1 MRRSIGVATGL
12 VPTIAL
18 VLGLWGT
25 TAGADTGTGGAF
37 GIQVSVLGG
46 TVTVPPTPA
55 VNFPPGGSQSL
66 VNVNA
71 GGISAGVLNAS
82 SQGDSA
88 GNVASNASVLN
99 ANVPGFL
106 TATAVSSQCT
116 STPTVAGGSS
126 VLAASSPLTGPLAV
140 NPPPNTTIP
149 VIVGNLILNEQ
160 QAGPN
165 SIRVRAVHVAA
176 APLADVILAESDC
189 GVALV
194 GAANATVAAA
204 TATRTTAAAGA
215 AAMPPLTG

>member
-1 MRRSIGVATGL
+1 MRRQIGVVLGL
-12 VPTIAL
+12 GATIAL
-18 VLGLWGT
+18 AVGLSGT
-25 TAGADTGTGGAF
+25 AAGADTGSGGAF

-71 GGISAGVLNAS
+71 GGVSAGVLNVS

-88 GNVASNASVLN
+88 GNVASSASVLN
-99 ANVPGFL
+99 AQVPGFL
-106 TATAVSSQCT
+106 TATAVSSQCA

-126 VLAASSPLTGPLAV
+126 VLNASTPAGPVAV
-140 NPPPNTTIP
+140 NPAPNTSIP
-149 VIVGNLILNEQ
+149 VIVGSLILNEQ
-160 QAGPN
+160 QGGSN

-189 GVALV
+189 GITLV
-194 GAANATVAAA
+194 GAATA
-204 TATRTTAAAGA
+204 TAARATTTSGPAAAG